1 MSYLLYLL
9 YAGLIVDSVIE
20 DILVL
25 EEQDFNPSLVVVAVS
40 GVGPSRGAVVVC
52 GCTLGMSSLQKLIAR
67 VLLVAGV
74 GVLEIALEV
83 IDWETWSFSIRQL
96 LFRSSQIS
104 TYTLTV
110 RDVLIDSH
118 VAALCPKDHLLL
130 AIGQASLGVCHKA
143 ELSLETGQVRLEML
157 HT

>member
-1 MSYLLYLL
+1 MDSDNPAIRQFYLWFAGSCDSRSFIILL
-9 YAGLIVDSVIE
+9 FT
-20 DILVL
+20 
-25 EEQDFNPSLVVVAVS
+25 QPMS
-40 GVGPSRGAVVVC
+40 GVEPSRGGTVVC

-118 VAALCPKDHLLL
+118 VAALCPKDHLFL
-130 AIGQASLGVCHKA
+130 ALGQASLGVCHKA

>member
-1 MSYLLYLL
+1 M
-9 YAGLIVDSVIE
+9 
-20 DILVL
+20 
-25 EEQDFNPSLVVVAVS
+25 
-40 GVGPSRGAVVVC
+40 
-52 GCTLGMSSLQKLIAR
+52 
-67 VLLVAGV
+67 
-74 GVLEIALEV
+74 EV

-118 VAALCPKDHLLL
+118 VAALCPKDHLFL
-130 AIGQASLGVCHKA
+130 ALGQASLGVCHKA

-157 HT
+157 HTPTRNRPPTPSLTPLPCPPPPVLYRTLPFLPTTFQAPGCDPGILLLLFCWLSHLIRVTRTRVT

>member
-1 MSYLLYLL
+1 M
-9 YAGLIVDSVIE
+9 
-20 DILVL
+20 
-25 EEQDFNPSLVVVAVS
+25 
-40 GVGPSRGAVVVC
+40 
-52 GCTLGMSSLQKLIAR
+52 
-67 VLLVAGV
+67 
-74 GVLEIALEV
+74 EV

-118 VAALCPKDHLLL
+118 VAALCPKDHLFL
-130 AIGQASLGVCHKA
+130 ALGQASLGVCHKA

-157 HT
+157 HTKLSMQSQAAVVVHQPRLRNMSKER

>member
-1 MSYLLYLL
+1 M
-9 YAGLIVDSVIE
+9 IE

-40 GVGPSRGAVVVC
+40 GVGPSRGDVVVC

-130 AIGQASLGVCHKA
+130 ALGQAISRSVTKL
-143 ELSLETGQVRLEML
+143 LQMIDTGRMDYFGHL
-157 HT
+157 HLFSFVPG